1 MRNWFAICRRR
12 IIIKAHERQRGR
24 EREEKNQIT
33 QMSKSKQ
40 LKISIYGTLIHSPL
54 RVSRCSYSQ
63 SPADVIKTATKEQLS
78 KKVVMDQ

>member
-1 MRNWFAICRRR
+1 MLCRRR
-12 IIIKAHERQRGR
+12 IIIMAHERQRGR
-24 EREEKNQIT
+24 EKKNQIT

-54 RVSRCSYSQ
+54 RVSRSSYSQ

>member
-1 MRNWFAICRRR
+1 
-12 IIIKAHERQRGR
+12 
-24 EREEKNQIT
+24 
-33 QMSKSKQ
+33 MSKSKQ

-63 SPADVIKTATKEQLS
+63 SPADVIKTAKEQLS